1 MKNDGK
7 KRFRD
12 GLLFAAAVI
21 LIYVL
26 ITNFRSLGSGIMSV
40 FWLFSPIIIGI
51 FFALILYKPMRAI
64 NGFFMFIKKKSKLK
78 KHLPDKVI
86 KTVSITLTVIFA
98 LLVLFFVGNSVI
110 PQIIVSFR
118 SIFTSLDTYYPQVIE
133 YLEKLGFDG
142 KEIEELISQIDL
154 TQLWKTLTENANRIW
169 QTAVGAVNGIAN
181 VLTNFTSAL
190 IFAIYL
196 LSNLET
202 LKRQTK
208 KLLAAYFKPGT
219 ARKILD
225 VGKLTVVTFLNFF
238 SGQCLEAVILG
249 TIFFIV
255 LSIFGFPYATVISVI
270 IGFTAIIPYV
280 GSFIGGAVGVLLIFL
295 RDPMQAVFY
304 LIVYLTVQQIENNF
318 IYPKVVGTAV
328 NLPAI
333 WAFVAIVTGG
343 VLFGVVGM
351 LFFIPMASVLYTLL
365 KNDVNARLKKKAE
378 EVPALPPADGDGE
391 TPVDK

>member
-1 MKNDGK
+1 MKNNR
-7 KRFRD
+7 KRQFRE

-26 ITNFRSLGSGIMSV
+26 ITNFRSLGSGIMGA
-40 FWLFSPIIIGI
+40 FWLFSPIIIGVFI
-51 FFALILYKPMRAI
+51 ALVLYKPMMAI
-64 NGFFMFIKKKSKLK
+64 NGFFLFIKKKSKLK
-78 KHLPDKVI
+78 RHVPDKII
-86 KTVSITLTVIFA
+86 KTVSITLTVILA

-118 SIFTSLDTYYPQVIE
+118 SIFTSLDTYYPQVIR
-133 YLEKLGFDG
+133 YLEKLGFDKADVEG
-142 KEIEELISQIDL
+142 LISQIDL
-154 TQLWKTLTENANRIW
+154 NKIWEAFTDNANRIW
-169 QTAVGAVNGIAN
+169 QTAIGAVNGIAN
-181 VLTNFTSAL
+181 VLTTLTSAL
-190 IFAIYL
+190 IFSIYL

-208 KLLAAYFKPGT
+208 KLLAAYFKPNT
-219 ARKILD
+219 AAKILG

-238 SGQCLEAVILG
+238 SGQCVEAVILG

-280 GSFIGGAVGVLLIFL
+280 GSFIGGAVGVLLILL

-304 LIVYLTVQQIENNF
+304 LIVYLTIQQIENNF
-318 IYPKVVGTAV
+318 IYPRVVGTAV

-333 WAFVAIVTGG
+333 WAFVAIVLGG

-351 LFFIPMASVLYTLL
+351 LFFIPVASVLYTLL
-365 KNDVNARLKKKAE
+365 RNDVNARLRKKAE
-378 EVPALPPADGDGE
+378 GIPVLPPADRN
-391 TPVDK
+391 T